1 MPAAEPASRGGLGIP
16 VRMGRMGRHEPPSNR
31 SFYLSVTAS
40 TLRFAIIVAL
50 VVGGVVVINQA
61 FDAPSG
67 TGAQIPDDGGVLTGT
82 TGPTGETTGPTGP
95 TGETG
100 QPEASPTITGTT
112 ILVFNASGAEGL
124 AGDTQARLVDAFGYE
139 APLEA
144 DTAPEL
150 QPTTTIY
157 YRSNTDEVEANYLVN
172 NDRILRR
179 LDNVLVRKLRGADD
193 IDESIQLVI
202 YLGLDYAEQA
212 A

>member
-1 MPAAEPASRGGLGIP
+1 
-16 VRMGRMGRHEPPSNR
+16 MGRHEPPTNR
-31 SFYLSVTAS
+31 SFYLSVAAS

-67 TGAQIPDDGGVLTGT
+67 GAQIPDDGGPVLTGT
-82 TGPTGETTGPTGP
+82 TGPTGETTATGP

-100 QPEASPTITGTT
+100 QPEASPTIAGTT

-124 AGDTQARLVDAFGYE
+124 AGDTQARLVEAYNYE

-144 DTAPEL
+144 DTAPEI

-157 YRSNTDEVEANYLVN
+157 YRSNADEVEANYLVN
-172 NDRILRR
+172 NDRFLRR

-193 IDESIQLVI
+193 IDASIQLVI
-202 YLGLDYAEQA
+202 YLGLDYAEQVA
-212 A
+212 

>member
-1 MPAAEPASRGGLGIP
+1 MLVAEPSLGGLGIP
-16 VRMGRMGRHEPPSNR
+16 VLMGRMGRHEPPTNR
-31 SFYLSVTAS
+31 SFYLSVAAS

-67 TGAQIPDDGGVLTGT
+67 NGAQIPDDGGVLTGP
-82 TGPTGETTGPTGP
+82 TGPTGETSQTGP

-100 QPEASPTITGTT
+100 QPEPSPTITGTT

-124 AGDTQARLVDAFGYE
+124 AGDTQARLVEAFGYE

-150 QPTTTIY
+150 QPTTTVY
-157 YRSNTDEVEANYLVN
+157 FRSNADEVEASYLVN

>member
-1 MPAAEPASRGGLGIP
+1 
-16 VRMGRMGRHEPPSNR
+16 MGRHEPPTNR
-31 SFYLSVTAS
+31 SFYLSVAAS

-50 VVGGVVVINQA
+50 VVGGIVVINQA

-67 TGAQIPDDGGVLTGT
+67 GAQIPDDGGLTAEPTGT
-82 TGPTGETTGPTGP
+82 TGETAPTGP
-95 TGETG
+95 TGDNG
-100 QPEASPTITGTT
+100 QPEPSPTVAGTT

-124 AGDTQARLVDAFGYE
+124 AGDTQARLVEAFDYE

-157 YRSNTDEVEANYLVN
+157 YRSNADEVEANYLVN
-172 NDRILRR
+172 NDRVLRR
-179 LDNVLVRKLRGADD
+179 LDNVLVRKLRGDAATG

-202 YLGLDYAEQA
+202 YVGLDYADQA